1 MDWEVGGCVDGWVGV
16 GWVGVWLAG
25 GVGPAALRQRG
36 IRPAGGVSRDPPR
49 EIINQPFTHSRTPTH
64 TLQPMVTDTRCPAWL
79 GALREKCHAEVIVLK
94 VTMRMNT
101 KRIQHQYM

>member
-1 MDWEVGGCVDGWVGV
+1 MDWAVGGCVDGWVGV

-36 IRPAGGVSRDPPR
+36 IRPAGGVSRDPLTHAHPHPSAYGYR
-49 EIINQPFTHSRTPTH
+49 HEVPCLEAPGSAPFGKKR
-64 TLQPMVTDTRCPAWL
+64 
-79 GALREKCHAEVIVLK
+79 HAEVIVLR

-101 KRIQHQYM
+101 KTVQHQYM